1 MTSLWMG
8 DLDGYMDEAFISSAF
23 AAMGE
28 AVVSV
33 KMIKNRATG
42 SPAGYCFVDFGDYTV
57 SQKVMTKL
65 SGLPIPGSNPIKRFK
80 LNWATYGKDSFTQGP
95 EYSIF
100 VGDLSP
106 DVTDNALQEFFQRKF
121 PSCKAAKVVLDTAG
135 NSRGYGFV
143 RFTDEME
150 HRQAMIDMQGAVGCG
165 SKPLRVS
172 AATPKRPQTST
183 AASTSAYSSSSAAA
197 AAAAATATA
206 NQQYMQQYQQYQQY
220 LAAWQGYQHQQQQQ
234 HLQQQHQYYPHY
246 QHYNP
251 YVQTAYHSQMSYEE
265 PTVTVDNTAEDPN
278 PPLNI
283 TEENKSIM
291 SSEAEFFYELEQSR
305 WQPVETLSS
314 AAKTVPA

>member
-1 MTSLWMG
+1 MG
-8 DLDGYMDEAFISSAF
+8 DLDTYMDETFISSAF

-33 KMIKNRATG
+33 KMIKNRTTG

-57 SQKVMTKL
+57 AQKVMSKL
-65 SGLPIPGSNPIKRFK
+65 NGLPIPGSNPIKRFK
-80 LNWATYGKDSFTQGP
+80 LNWATYGKDSFSQGP

-106 DVTDNALQEFFQRKF
+106 DVTDYALQEFFQRKF
-121 PSCKAAKVVLDTAG
+121 PTCKAAKVVLDAAG

-143 RFTDEME
+143 RFSDESE

-172 AATPKRPQTST
+172 AATPKSRPQSTTTNTPSAYT
-183 AASTSAYSSSSAAA
+183 AASA
-197 AAAAATATA
+197 A

-220 LAAWQGYQHQQQQQ
+220 LAAWQGYHHQQQQQ
-234 HLQQQHQYYPHY
+234 QLQQQHQYYQHY
-246 QHYNP
+246 QQYQP
-251 YVQTAYHSQMSYEE
+251 YGQTAPYQQPTSYEE
-265 PTVTVDNTAEDPN
+265 AAVDNTAEDPN

-283 TEENKSIM
+283 TEENKEIISN
-291 SSEAEFFYELEQSR
+291 EAEFFYEMEQSR

-314 AAKTVPA
+314 GSKALVA

>member
-8 DLDGYMDEAFISSAF
+8 DLDTYMDETFISSAF

-33 KMIKNRATG
+33 KMIKNRTTG

-57 SQKVMTKL
+57 SQKVMGKL
-65 SGLPIPGSNPIKRFK
+65 NSLPIPGSNPIKRFK
-80 LNWATYGKDSFTQGP
+80 LNWATYGKESFMQGP

-106 DVTDNALQEFFQRKF
+106 EVTDYALQEFFQRKF

-143 RFTDEME
+143 RFTDENE
-150 HRQAMIDMQGAVGCG
+150 HRQAMIDMQGAMGCG

-172 AATPKRPQTST
+172 AATPKRPQT
-183 AASTSAYSSSSAAA
+183 
-197 AAAAATATA
+197 TATSTPTA
-206 NQQYMQQYQQYQQY
+206 YTTTTATNQQYVQQYQQYQQY
-220 LAAWQGYQHQQQQQ
+220 LAAWQGYHQQQQQ
-234 HLQQQHQYYPHY
+234 QQQQQQHYYQHY
-246 QHYNP
+246 QHYQP
-251 YVQTAYHSQMSYEE
+251 YAHAAYQQPTSYEE
-265 PTVTVDNTAEDPN
+265 AAVTVDNTAEDPN

-283 TEENKSIM
+283 TEENKAIITNE
-291 SSEAEFFYELEQSR
+291 SENYFEMEQSR
-305 WQPVETLSS
+305 WQSVECLGSGPKSLLT
-314 AAKTVPA
+314 

>member
-8 DLDGYMDEAFISSAF
+8 DLDTYMDEAFITSAF

-33 KMIKNRATG
+33 KMIKNRTTG
-42 SPAGYCFVDFGDYTV
+42 SPAGYCFIDFGDYTV
-57 SQKVMTKL
+57 SQKVMGKL
-65 SGLPIPGSNPIKRFK
+65 NGLPIPGSNPMKRFK
-80 LNWATYGKDSFTQGP
+80 LNWATYGKDSFMQGP

-106 DVTDNALQEFFQRKF
+106 DVTDYALQEFFQRKF

-143 RFTDEME
+143 RFSDESE
-150 HRQAMIDMQGAVGCG
+150 HRQAMIDMQGAIGCG

-172 AATPKRPQTST
+172 AATPKRPQTT
-183 AASTSAYSSSSAAA
+183 AASTSTAYTATSAA
-197 AAAAATATA
+197 
-206 NQQYMQQYQQYQQY
+206 NQHYMQQYQQYQQY

-234 HLQQQHQYYPHY
+234 LQQQHQQYYQQY
-246 QHYNP
+246 QQYQP
-251 YVQTAYHSQMSYEE
+251 YGHTAYQQPTSYEE
-265 PTVTVDNTAEDPN
+265 PPVTVDNTAEDPN

-283 TEENKSIM
+283 TEENKTIITN
-291 SSEAEFFYELEQSR
+291 EAEFYYEMEQSR
-305 WQPVETLSS
+305 WQPIEMLSS
-314 AAKTVPA
+314 GTKTLVS

>member
-197 AAAAATATA
+197 AAATATA

-234 HLQQQHQYYPHY
+234 HLQQQQQYYPHY

-265 PTVTVDNTAEDPN
+265 PTVRVDNTAEDPN

-291 SSEAEFFYELEQSR
+291 SSEADFFYELEQSR

-314 AAKTVPA
+314 GAKTVPA